1 MSFLDGPP
9 PVNLGKYKT
18 HQIFVNHLGIGCSED
33 SNSEKSSQ
41 LVIFKNGLDNLSKN
55 LVEVMGNDN
64 SEYFKITCNGDMSV
78 GQNLNVLG
86 NFSTFNGHLDIK
98 GDNTENGEIK
108 IFSNSTSNGKFV
120 SLKAGTNI
128 TSDLSF
134 RLPLTDGSASHVLKT
149 DGSGNLFFGGGS
161 GSMSS
166 INDDTNPTLGGNL
179 NINSRKI
186 ISSSNGN
193 ITIEPNGEGSLEVNS
208 NIILN
213 GNIIASGSLITSKN
227 IKALEDLDVVRN
239 IKVDNNVGLGKS
251 VDTERLSVL
260 GNINVNGNIIIRE
273 GLKVDN
279 GTFSID
285 KENNI
290 LRVGTNKK
298 ITFDGDTSITEY
310 IYGDGSNIILG
321 TSNDV
326 VINSTTAK
334 LEFGSANSG
343 EYIQGDGTDLIIGSG
358 GDIVI
363 NSTTSKL
370 EFGSANSG
378 EYIQGDGTDLIIG
391 SGGDI
396 VINSTTSKLEFGSAN
411 SGEYIQGD
419 GTDLIIGSGGDIVI
433 NSTTS
438 KLEFGSANSGE
449 YIQGDGNDLII
460 MSGGDVVINSTTS
473 KLEFGSANS
482 GEYIQGDGNDLIL
495 NATNDIVILGT
506 KLEFGSANSG
516 EYIRG
521 DGNNLIIESGNN
533 INLGSTNDVNIDS
546 GSKINF
552 LRTSTNYVEYTFD
565 THINYQCGLN
575 RDLIFKINNSD
586 TVASIARFDASA
598 NTFAMERNKKL
609 TFDGET
615 DQNEYIY
622 GDGNSLN
629 IGSANDVIINSAND
643 VVINSGSSKLEFG
656 SANSGTH
663 INGNGIDMYA
673 NTQRD
678 IHMVSA
684 NVVIHG
690 NLELKGEGTGEF
702 TISNNPSNPSA
713 DTSFMN
719 FVSHPSNDNVVK
731 DTSTPG
737 EFSFAKFAKITL
749 NGTPYWMQLFQFTS

>member
-378 EYIQGDGTDLIIG
+378 EYIQGDG
-391 SGGDI
+391 
-396 VINSTTSKLEFGSAN
+396 
-411 SGEYIQGD
+411 
-419 GTDLIIGSGGDIVI
+419 
-433 NSTTS
+433 
-438 KLEFGSANSGE
+438 
-449 YIQGDGNDLII
+449 
-460 MSGGDVVINSTTS
+460 
-473 KLEFGSANS
+473 
-482 GEYIQGDGNDLIL
+482 NDLIL

>member
-1 MSFLDGPP
+1 MPG
-9 PVNLGKYKT
+9 
-18 HQIFVNHLGIGCSED
+18 
-33 SNSEKSSQ
+33 
-41 LVIFKNGLDNLSKN
+41 GLLN
-55 LVEVMGNDN
+55 LV
-64 SEYFKITCNGDMSV
+64 
-78 GQNLNVLG
+78 
-86 NFSTFNGHLDIK
+86 
-98 GDNTENGEIK
+98 
-108 IFSNSTSNGKFV
+108 
-120 SLKAGTNI
+120 A
-128 TSDLSF
+128 
-134 RLPLTDGSASHVLKT
+134 
-149 DGSGNLFFGGGS
+149 
-161 GSMSS
+161 
-166 INDDTNPTLGGNL
+166 
-179 NINSRKI
+179 
-186 ISSSNGN
+186 NGN
-193 ITIEPNGEGSLEVNS
+193 M

-326 VINSTTAK
+326 VINSTTA
-334 LEFGSANSG
+334 
-343 EYIQGDGTDLIIGSG
+343 
-358 GDIVI
+358 
-363 NSTTSKL
+363 
-370 EFGSANSG
+370 
-378 EYIQGDGTDLIIG
+378 
-391 SGGDI
+391 
-396 VINSTTSKLEFGSAN
+396 
-411 SGEYIQGD
+411 
-419 GTDLIIGSGGDIVI
+419 
-433 NSTTS
+433 
-438 KLEFGSANSGE
+438 
-449 YIQGDGNDLII
+449 
-460 MSGGDVVINSTTS
+460 
-473 KLEFGSANS
+473 
-482 GEYIQGDGNDLIL
+482 
-495 NATNDIVILGT
+495 

>member
-9 PVNLGKYKT
+9 PVNLGKYKS

-378 EYIQGDGTDLIIG
+378 EYIQGDG
-391 SGGDI
+391 
-396 VINSTTSKLEFGSAN
+396 
-411 SGEYIQGD
+411 
-419 GTDLIIGSGGDIVI
+419 
-433 NSTTS
+433 
-438 KLEFGSANSGE
+438 
-449 YIQGDGNDLII
+449 NDLII

>member
-378 EYIQGDGTDLIIG
+378 EYIQGDG
-391 SGGDI
+391 
-396 VINSTTSKLEFGSAN
+396 
-411 SGEYIQGD
+411 
-419 GTDLIIGSGGDIVI
+419 
-433 NSTTS
+433 
-438 KLEFGSANSGE
+438 
-449 YIQGDGNDLII
+449 NDLII

>member
-419 GTDLIIGSGGDIVI
+419 G
-433 NSTTS
+433 
-438 KLEFGSANSGE
+438 
-449 YIQGDGNDLII
+449 NDLII